1 MSGSF
6 DLMDWLSGLG
16 QAGGEI
22 EGAEA
27 GAGAG
32 TAAAPITDNPLV
44 KGAAVGGAVAGAK
57 AGVESVTATGSTP
70 PTKPASV
77 PGVPGVP
84 GTSPSGT
91 PYEPGSATGP
101 YAQGKAPSS
110 TPDVG
115 MGKPSASSQF
125 GKAGDAFKEGFRKLK
140 VVSDDPTARKVGLY
154 GAGLLASKALA
165 GDTSAGA
172 APKPP
177 SGYDAGASAAAAAE
191 RERKRQAGAGRAST
205 ILTSPL
211 GISRPASVGAKVLLG
226 A

>member
-16 QAGGEI
+16 EAGGEI

-32 TAAAPITDNPLV
+32 TEAGSITDNPLV
-44 KGAAVGGAVAGAK
+44 RGAAVGGAVAGAK
-57 AGVESVTATGSTP
+57 AGAEAATATGSAP
-70 PTKPASV
+70 PVKPAGVPSV
-77 PGVPGVP
+77 PGAA
-84 GTSPSGT
+84 PSGT

-101 YAQGKAPSS
+101 YAQGRAPSS

-125 GKAGDAFKEGFRKLK
+125 GKAGEAFKEGFRKLK
-140 VVSDDPTARKVGLY
+140 VVGNDPTARKVGLY

-165 GDTSAGA
+165 GDTSAPA

-177 SGYDAGASAAAAAE
+177 SGYDAGQAAAAAAE